1 MGRTAKGVRGI
12 RLVKKDE
19 AVSAEVAEEKTALLT
34 VTERGFGKRSHIG
47 DYPVQKRGGKGVIS
61 IKLTEKGGTAV
72 GLLQVRDEDEV
83 VMITTSG
90 KIIRTLAG
98 NISLHGRNTQGVKLM
113 DVEGDNKIVSIG
125 KVVEKD

>member
-1 MGRTAKGVRGI
+1 
-12 RLVKKDE
+12 
-19 AVSAEVAEEKTALLT
+19 
-34 VTERGFGKRSHIG
+34 
-47 DYPVQKRGGKGVIS
+47 IS

-72 GLLQVRDEDEV
+72 GLMQVRDEDEV

-113 DVEGDNKIVSIG
+113 DVENENKIVSIG